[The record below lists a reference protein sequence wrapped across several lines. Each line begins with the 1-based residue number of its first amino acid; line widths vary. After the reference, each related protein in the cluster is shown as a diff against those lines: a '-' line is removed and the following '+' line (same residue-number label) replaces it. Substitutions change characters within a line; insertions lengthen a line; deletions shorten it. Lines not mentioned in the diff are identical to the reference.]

1 MPDRKDVPPGT
12 LDMLVLRVIARGP
25 IHGWGLMKRLGELTD
40 DVFQVTPG
48 GLFPALQRIEEYGW
62 ITGEWGV
69 SENNRKARFYTLTRT
84 GRKELLR
91 EQGAWRKVAAAILR
105 VLGPESDLA

>member
-1 MPDRKDVPPGT
+1 MSNRTAVPSGT
-12 LDMLVLRVIARGP
+12 LDLLVLRIIERGP
-25 IHGWGLMKRLGELTD
+25 IHGWGLMKRMSSLTG

-69 SENNRKARFYTLTRT
+69 SENNRKARFYTITDA
-84 GRKELLR
+84 GRRQLAKEQDR
-91 EQGAWRKVAAAILR
+91 WQAISLAITR
-105 VLGPESDLA
+105 VLEGA